1 MKHIAVKSL
10 LSVMLS
16 LMMVVVFTPAI
27 AFADEPEAVDETQ
40 VLEPVDEPEFIDE
53 AAEIPAE
60 DIDVDITETQ
70 GGLFGADQLKRAKKF
85 SPAKEAYSDISVT
98 NVSNWDAYENA
109 PISYVTFART
119 DECTAN
125 GYYCVVPVEIKKG
138 ILLIEGARI
147 NSSPTVNQRAKIAVF
162 SNATCTKLVDGYAK
176 VSADY
181 SDHFFKIPTTK
192 TYYLAVGASASGW
205 DTADQMSLSFYA
217 ERLPVAKKGMT
228 LKDEKIYGVRC
239 GKGKTTTFKYKPT
252 SAGITSFD
260 TIYEL
265 TKATLKN
272 SKGKTLAAQTSR
284 YYDAQ
289 FGVKRTTYKVSFNA
303 HKKSTAGGYMIG
315 VTNNKLKHQ
324 SGPSKSKAKALAE
337 GSMLTGRIVAGSS
350 KAQWFKFKNTEKS
363 LFGIQVL
370 AITNYKFK
378 VEVYKGK
385 TKLTKWTATIS
396 YKQNGKQ
403 IAAVEPMPKGT
414 YYIKISP
421 VKKSCGGFG
430 VYWGHLNEN

>member
-1 MKHIAVKSL
+1 MKHVAVKSL

-60 DIDVDITETQ
+60 DIDVDITKTQ

-85 SPAKEAYSDISVT
+85 SPAKDASTSIVVT
-98 NVSNWDAYENA
+98 NVSDWESYDNA
-109 PISYVTFART
+109 PQSYVTFART

-125 GYYCVVPVEIKKG
+125 GYYCIAPIEIKKG
-138 ILLIEGARI
+138 ILFIEAAQLGYG
-147 NSSPTVNQRAKIAVF
+147 SSVNQQAKVAVF
-162 SNATCTKLVDGYAK
+162 SNAKCTKPVDGTAK
-176 VSADY
+176 VSVDP
-181 SDHFFKIPTTK
+181 SNRLFKIPETK
-192 TYYLAVGASASGW
+192 TYYIAVGASESGW
-205 DTADQMSLSFYA
+205 DTADQMSVSFYA
-217 ERLPVAKKGMT
+217 QRLQAIKKGAT
-228 LKDEKIYGVRC
+228 LKDGKIYGLKC
-239 GKGKTTTFKYKPT
+239 GKGKTTTFKYKPANVGIASVDT
-252 SAGITSFD
+252 SD
-260 TIYEL
+260 EL
-265 TKATLKN
+265 TKTTLK
-272 SKGKTLAAQTSR
+272 SSSGKTLAAQTSR
-284 YYDAQ
+284 YYDAR
-289 FGVKRTTYKVSFNA
+289 FGVKRTTYKVSVNA

-315 VTNNKLKHQ
+315 ISSGKLKNQ
-324 SGPSKSKAKALAE
+324 SGPSTSKAKALAE

-385 TKLTKWTATIS
+385 TKLTKWTATIN
-396 YKQNGKQ
+396 YKQSGKQ